1 MLAGECFVAL
11 FGGPTEG
18 EEGERAI
25 VAGALLFRG
34 LEAMRN
40 APSRAGATVVTI
52 TYEGE
57 EY

>member
-1 MLAGECFVAL
+1 MAL

-18 EEGERAI
+18 EGGARAT

-34 LEAMRN
+34 LEALRN
-40 APSRAGATVVTI
+40 APMREKTTVTTI
-52 TYEGE
+52 IYEGE